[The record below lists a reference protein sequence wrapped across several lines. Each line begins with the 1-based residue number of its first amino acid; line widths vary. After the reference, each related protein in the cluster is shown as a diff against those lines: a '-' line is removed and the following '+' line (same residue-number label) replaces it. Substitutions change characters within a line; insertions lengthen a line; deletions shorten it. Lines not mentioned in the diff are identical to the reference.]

1 MSDGYE
7 MKDLHRSLLIKSRV
21 YLLHNIRPTDLLWG
35 NLIGWQVLSTDM
47 VETIRVG
54 RNTHKKCFLYSKKID
69 MLIRRNI

>member
-35 NLIGWQVLSTDM
+35 NLIGWQILSTDM

-54 RNTHKKCFLYSKKID
+54 RNTQEMFPIFKENRLLFIIQ
-69 MLIRRNI
+69 M